1 MKNPLLEKFDQP
13 FGTIPFKDIKT
24 EHFLPALDA
33 AIDEAK
39 EEISAITDNQET
51 PTFENT
57 VLAQELCGKNLYL
70 CFPRYGKVTNFLGTE
85 SFGRYHQGECFR
97 RYIKSLIRGCI

>member
-24 EHFLPALDA
+24 EHFIPALDA

-39 EEISAITDNQET
+39 QEIDAIATNQEAA
-51 PTFENT
+51 TFENT
-57 VLAQELCGKNLYL
+57 VLAQELGGK
-70 CFPRYGKVTNFLGTE
+70 
-85 SFGRYHQGECFR
+85 
-97 RYIKSLIRGCI
+97 